1 MMILIA
7 FPSKYFADIFKSTLI
22 LLLGA
27 ISLNPLSQIIALV
40 PKTPD
45 IPANIFILYETV
57 FDIEKLDLFPEMNRS
72 SFEDRSRAIYLV
84 FNSWR

>member
-1 MMILIA
+1 MILIA
-7 FPSKYFADIFKSTLI
+7 FPSKYLADIFKSTLI

-27 ISLNPLSQIIALV
+27 VSLNPFSQIIALV

-45 IPANIFILYETV
+45 MPANIFTVCETV

-72 SFEDRSRAIYLV
+72 SFEDCSRAMYLV